1 MPTKIKY
8 NGVEMTT
15 LEDGKQRTLHVAD
28 KTMEDDI
35 EIVAEGVEI
44 TLQEKTVTPAESNK
58 EITADSGYD
67 GLSKVTVAAIPNPVE
82 VTTEAELTE
91 KATLSNSGK
100 VFKYTGESGTYI
112 KDALYKVVNPL
123 PDGYA
128 YYFILQITG
137 NASNNYNTVQG
148 YRVIAV
154 KDTSY
159 ISHTGYS
166 WGGAS
171 VGAMYV
177 HLRLTVT
184 EAYVS
189 GIYTALSNAVT
200 ALQEKD
206 VSFSYVASASYYYA
220 GGSSGVFNNATA
232 SVTVTTAI
240 PYSNTSFTIGTR
252 YNYKNGMTATG
263 SVSVNDALTGNLLKK
278 LSIPSGTL
286 DITANG
292 SYDVTE
298 KTTARVN
305 VPIPEGYLKPSGTLE
320 ITEEG
325 SYDVSGYASVT
336 VKLATAP
343 TGYTVTIDDT
353 VGFGNSPTE
362 VYQSNYNTWS
372 ESQQDREHLGSC
384 PIGEIITVTV
394 TKPYVHVVNGTHESV
409 SGGITYNSS
418 TDVYTVTGDGTIKV
432 CTMCLTG
439 DTLVT
444 MADGS
449 EKRIDEIA
457 LGEEIL
463 SYDFATMKLVPNKVV
478 YTDKDAGKTHTEYDV
493 WTFSDGSFV
502 KTVHRHRFYNLER
515 KAFVYM
521 DEWQK
526 GEHTVRKGGEKVAL
540 VSHERVEETVNH
552 YKITGEKGTN
562 YFANGL
568 LTGDRYCPD
577 NIEL

>member
-1 MPTKIKY
+1 MPGQIKY
-8 NGVEMTT
+8 NGKVLATMKDGTTVELNTT
-15 LEDGKQRTLHVAD
+15 KKELQGN
-28 KTMEDDI
+28 I
-35 EIVAEGVEI
+35 EIAV
-44 TLQEKTVTPAESNK
+44 
-58 EITADSGYD
+58 
-67 GLSKVTVAAIPNPVE
+67 
-82 VTTEAELTE
+82 
-91 KATLSNSGK
+91 
-100 VFKYTGESGTYI
+100 ESG
-112 KDALYKVVNPL
+112 
-123 PDGYA
+123 G
-128 YYFILQITG
+128 ITP
-137 NASNNYNTVQG
+137 T
-148 YRVIAV
+148 
-154 KDTSY
+154 
-159 ISHTGYS
+159 
-166 WGGAS
+166 
-171 VGAMYV
+171 
-177 HLRLTVT
+177 
-184 EAYVS
+184 
-189 GIYTALSNAVT
+189 
-200 ALQEKD
+200 
-206 VSFSYVASASYYYA
+206 
-220 GGSSGVFNNATA
+220 
-232 SVTVTTAI
+232 
-240 PYSNTSFTIGTR
+240 
-252 YNYKNGMTATG
+252 
-263 SVSVNDALTGNLLKK
+263 
-278 LSIPSGTL
+278 GTL

-298 KTTARVN
+298 KATARVN

-343 TGYTVTIDDT
+343 TGYTVTVNDQD
-353 VGFGNSPTE
+353 GFGNDAPE
-362 VYQSNYNTWS
+362 VFQMDTING
-372 ESQQDREHLGSC
+372 EREYLGVCDSV
-384 PIGEIITVTV
+384 GGSVTVTV
-394 TKPYVHVVNGTHESV
+394 TKPYVYVNTGMHLSC
-409 SGGITYNSS
+409 SGGIS
-418 TDVYTVTGDGTIKV
+418 YTGTPYFAYAVTGDGVINVQT
-432 CTMCLTG
+432 TCLTG

-521 DEWQK
+521 DEWQM
-526 GEHTVRKGGEKVAL
+526 GEHAVRKGGEKVAL